1 VQAKDMRLT
10 SWGRNLHADMTAYRP
25 ERFANLCEAVRIAE
39 PGGTIAYGDG
49 RNYGD
54 LSLCEGG
61 TSIMTARLDRFL
73 AFDEDGGTI
82 AVEPGVTFTD
92 LQAFALPRGFLPPVT
107 PGTGFVTVGGGVASD
122 VHGKNHDRDGSLENH
137 IGWLDIVL
145 ADGSCVRTSRDE
157 RPDLFAAT
165 VGGCGLTGIIAAI
178 GLRLRRHRANA
189 VETHEFRVRDLEHY
203 FQLMT
208 EHRNTSTYTVGW
220 IDALQRGAH
229 LGRGIFQTGEPVDV
243 PSVKSR
249 ERTHSVPFTFPNM
262 TLNRV
267 SVALFNEMY
276 YRRMPTGG
284 RSRIVD
290 YDTFHHPLDAVENWN
305 RFYGRGGF
313 YQFQCVLPDEMA
325 LPGVK
330 VLLEKVA
337 TARAASF
344 LGVLKTFG
352 AEGLGHLSFPRPGVT
367 LSLDIPARAETLAL
381 MQSLEAT
388 TLEHGG
394 RLYLAKDAVMSADG
408 FAQMYPRLDEFR
420 AVLEKYDPDGKFG
433 SEMSRRL
440 KMRAAT

>member
-1 VQAKDMRLT
+1 MQAKEMRLT
-10 SWGRNLHADMTAYRP
+10 SWGRNLHANMTAFRP
-25 ERFANLCEAVRIAE
+25 ERLAKLSEAVRIAE

-54 LSLCEGG
+54 LSLRNGG
-61 TSIMTARLDRFL
+61 TAIMTGRLNRFL
-73 AFDEDGGTI
+73 SFDEGAGTI
-82 AVEPGVTFTD
+82 AVEPGVTFRD

-107 PGTGFVTVGGGVASD
+107 PGTGFVTLGGGVASD
-122 VHGKNHDRDGSLENH
+122 VHGKNHDQDGSLGNH
-137 IGWLDIVL
+137 IDWLDIIL
-145 ADGSCVRTSRDE
+145 ADGNCVRTSRDK

-189 VETHEFRVRDLEHY
+189 VETREFRVQDLDHY

-229 LGRGIFQTGEPVDV
+229 LGRGIFQIGEPINYLAG
-243 PSVKSR
+243 KSR
-249 ERTHSVPFTFPNM
+249 ERTHSVPFIFPNM
-262 TLNRV
+262 TLNRF
-267 SVALFNEMY
+267 SVALFNEVY
-276 YRRMPTGG
+276 YRRVPTGG
-284 RSRIVD
+284 RSRIID
-290 YDTFHHPLDAVENWN
+290 YNAFHHPLDAVENWN

-313 YQFQCVLPDEMA
+313 YQFQCILPDETA
-325 LPGVK
+325 LLGVK
-330 VLLEKVA
+330 TLLKTVA

-352 AEGLGHLSFPRPGVT
+352 AEGFGHLSFPRPGIT
-367 LSLDIPARAETLAL
+367 LSLDIPARPETLAL

-388 TLEHGG
+388 TLEYGG

-420 AVLEKYDPDGKFG
+420 TVLDKYDPREKFV

-440 KMRAAT
+440 NIRTAT